1 MKKISKDQIKLIHVL
16 KNNLKYDDKKYQEL
30 LMEKFGVSSSKEL
43 TSQQAESFIKTL
55 RTLFEKGFKASP
67 KQIGKVKSLVEK
79 LYPVETVKKL
89 NELLESNLG
98 KGKRL
103 ENIDKKEASKIIYQ
117 LEEVEKWKKSKGK

>member
-43 TSQQAESFIKTL
+43 TPQQAESFIKTL

>member
-1 MKKISKDQIKLIHVL
+1 M
-16 KNNLKYDDKKYQEL
+16 
-30 LMEKFGVSSSKEL
+30 
-43 TSQQAESFIKTL
+43 
-55 RTLFEKGFKASP
+55 
-67 KQIGKVKSLVEK
+67 KSLVEK

-117 LEEVEKWKKSKGK
+117 LEEVEKWKKSKRK